1 MKKMYRK
8 MFVLVL
14 VFAFLAACSPTG
26 ILPNPGTENN
36 NDANAPTSS
45 EDPQAP
51 GKVPHVN
58 ENLQPGNVFID
69 ETQLLIMESFPPQFN
84 LVIRGNLP
92 TPCHQLHVVQ
102 NDPDAQNRINI
113 EVISL
118 VDPDQICIQVLQ
130 PFEEVVSLGSFADG
144 AYTVLINGEKVSEF
158 TSP

>member
-1 MKKMYRK
+1 MYRK
-8 MFVLVL
+8 MFALLL
-14 VFAFLAACSPTG
+14 VFAFLAACSPAGPVT
-26 ILPNPGTENN
+26 NPGTGSN
-36 NDANAPTSS
+36 NDQNIPTSS

-58 ENLQPGNVFID
+58 DKLQPGNVFID

-92 TPCHQLHVVQ
+92 TPCHQLRIIQ
-102 NDPDAQNRINI
+102 NDPDDQNRINI

-118 VDPDQICIQVLQ
+118 VDPDEMCIQVIQ
-130 PFEEVVSLGSFADG
+130 PFEEVVSLGSYADG
-144 AYTVLINGEKVSEF
+144 SYTVLINGEKVGEF